1 MLAGFVCYADNR
13 FEHSSCRPECP
24 PCRWIL
30 SNDCPPWNSQ
40 CLPRLNRTHTRSSNT
55 RAFSNR
61 FYVPDLG
68 ANKVHEIEMVWEGP
82 RPELAYRRSVDVDR
96 SCVGPRHA
104 VFSESKAGERCSCV
118 TPGYVN

>member
-1 MLAGFVCYADNR
+1 MSPRVSALQVDPLKR
-13 FEHSSCRPECP
+13 LSTLELPMSSQVESHPH
-24 PCRWIL
+24 
-30 SNDCPPWNSQ
+30 Q
-40 CLPRLNRTHTRSSNT
+40 VVQHPRL
-55 RAFSNR
+55 SNR